1 MPNMDNTHKL
11 KSDEVPAERSG
22 HKFKG
27 IPESSRKIL
36 KQDHQN
42 RVEGRKQLKSG
53 LKLTN

>member
-1 MPNMDNTHKL
+1 MDNTHKL